1 MQESDFWIED
11 PTDPSDPWSHTHRSL
26 DLDKEKSLARGP
38 VAGDDDLAS
47 ALSLT
52 RLVADAYRAWGTDKV
67 TDFSREDSRVTLRAL
82 KMVLERRGIGF
93 ETPWRDFDTFQS
105 YWSSVGASGDGGW
118 QKRRDIVAK
127 HFEPVLDAL
136 EKAEED
142 QFRAELAEGVSP
154 RPITGWSRVDEEIAG
169 LRARFRTA
177 TEMQDYRDCGNRS
190 VAVLEALSATVYDPS
205 KHCPDGMSEPP
216 IDKTDVRIGAY
227 LSERLAG
234 RENEEL
240 RGLAKKASALAHKV
254 KHSPRADRT
263 SAGIAADSVILLAHV
278 LRRLS
283 E

>member
-1 MQESDFWIED
+1 M
-11 PTDPSDPWSHTHRSL
+11 TGPW
-26 DLDKEKSLARGP
+26 
-38 VAGDDDLAS
+38 
-47 ALSLT
+47 
-52 RLVADAYRAWGTDKV
+52 
-67 TDFSREDSRVTLRAL
+67 
-82 KMVLERRGIGF
+82 
-93 ETPWRDFDTFQS
+93 
-105 YWSSVGASGDGGW
+105 
-118 QKRRDIVAK
+118 
-127 HFEPVLDAL
+127 
-136 EKAEED
+136 
-142 QFRAELAEGVSP
+142 
-154 RPITGWSRVDEEIAG
+154 
-169 LRARFRTA
+169 
-177 TEMQDYRDCGNRS
+177 
-190 VAVLEALSATVYDPS
+190 LSATVYDPS